1 MIHHISRV
9 TRHLLFWSLIATA
22 LVLSAVRLFLADIAD
37 YRSELEGKIR
47 ETSGIPVRIGKLSA
61 GMRGFNPQVLLQ
73 DIAVEAL
80 DSAKRPDIQ
89 LREIRIGLSLLELL
103 LTRDWLS
110 SSWVT
115 LVGAKID
122 ITRTA
127 DGALIVKGLQ
137 ASDEQPLWLLKG
149 GKYEILQSDITWL
162 DLMRGGKPV
171 HFQGFDVLLKNHYFD
186 GSHEIHLLSRLPPQY
201 GESLRVSARIKGD
214 IFAAANIEGELY
226 IEGVDLQATALV
238 AGDLP
243 LGFDLQSGAGDVRLW
258 TEWHDSKPCRIA
270 GYLQAQQINIS
281 RDQGK
286 SLHLDTLDG
295 NFAWSN
301 LDQRWR
307 LGVYDLNMF
316 ANHQRWPAGEF
327 YLQQDAG
334 GQLAAMIK
342 QLDLPALMHVAPL
355 LAPAGSDQAR
365 WLRLNP
371 RGRLRDLSLFADR
384 DFQHYAVEGKF
395 DDAGND
401 AFDSVPQ
408 LRHLSGRLSAND
420 SHGQLELSS
429 ENAQLDMPS
438 WFRKTLD
445 VKRLRGRLD
454 WWLDADG
461 WQIFSDDLALDSAD
475 FETLSDLN
483 LWLPKGDFSPRIQ
496 LRTTFGQF
504 NDISQVPKYLPAG
517 IMDQGA
523 IGWLDPAFVAG
534 RVSRGEMLLYG
545 ELDRF
550 PFTDGGGRFETVF
563 IIENGEIQV
572 NEDWPHLRDI
582 YADVQFL
589 GDDLQVTILDGRS
602 EQVGIDHAVVT
613 IPDLADSDHVYVL
626 GKVKGQFMD
635 SLRYLQKTP
644 VRAKIAA
651 LPGLLAGE
659 GEVGVDLDLK
669 IPYSVTEPVDVDVNA
684 RLQNA
689 RLTLIPVN
697 LRVDGIKG
705 VLNFT
710 EDRISSDQ
718 INATTLG
725 FPIQARLTSDHL
737 ATYLDVDGVTNV
749 DKLQKQFTFL
759 RSAVASGAFNYHTRL
774 TLPYDASQPGRLNI
788 HSSLK
793 GVTIDGGDN
802 LAKMRDDET
811 PLNLDFQFDAGKQ
824 LPLQVEYGNELR
836 AALSIDKAQ
845 NNLYSAH
852 VVLGQG
858 DAHPYDAAGLKLEIR
873 QPRFNLSRAVGAF
886 SEGSAQSAW
895 PPLREVLLDSGQVIW
910 QGQELGAM
918 QCRLLHREQAWQ
930 ANIDSAMA
938 KGQVTIPDQRGG
950 NRRIDLQMDFL
961 NLSAMDKL
969 KLDGAEEIVT
979 ELPLIDIDSRQL
991 LWRSVDLGHLKLQ
1004 TERLFNGVHFKKVQ
1018 LRGKKSKIDLS
1029 ADWLKQA
1036 SGSTTQVNG
1045 SLNVEGF
1052 GQFLS
1057 ELGVT
1062 DDIKETDANIVFSG
1076 GWRGAP
1082 HQFSLARING
1092 QLRVDL
1098 KDGRISSI
1106 EPGFGRLLGLIA
1118 MEQWVKR
1125 LSLDFSD
1132 VYRQGLA
1139 FDRISGHFK
1148 IKEGLAFTD
1157 DLEVDAVAATF
1168 NIAGFANLAEK
1179 TLDQRVA
1186 VVPKSSGA
1194 VPIAGTIVGGIAT
1207 LITQAVT
1214 DDYKEGY
1221 FFGSQYKLAGPWGN
1235 VEVTQLHDEDGL
1247 VNKTWRGLTDFGW
1260 LDSITQ

>member
-1 MIHHISRV
+1 MIHHISRA

-37 YRSELEGKIR
+37 YRAELERKIR
-47 ETSGIPVRIGKLSA
+47 ETSGIPIRIGKLSA

-73 DIAVEAL
+73 DIAVDAL
-80 DSAKRPDIQ
+80 DPAKRPDIQ
-89 LREIRIGLSLLELL
+89 LSEVRIGLNLAELL

-137 ASDEQPLWLLKG
+137 ASDEQPLWLVKG
-149 GKYEILQSDITWL
+149 GKYEILQSDITWR
-162 DLMRGGKPV
+162 DEMRGGQAV
-171 HFQGFDVLLKNHYFD
+171 HFQHFDVLLKNHYFGD
-186 GSHEIHLLSRLPPQY
+186 SHEIHLLSQLPPQY
-201 GESLRVSARIKGD
+201 GESLRVSAEVKGNLFD
-214 IFAAANIEGELY
+214 PRDLEGRLY
-226 IEGVDLQATALV
+226 IEGIDLQASALI

-243 LGFDLQSGAGDVRLW
+243 LGLNLQTGEGDVRLW
-258 TEWHDSKPCRIA
+258 SFWRHSRPYQIV
-270 GYLQAQQINIS
+270 GYLQAQQINLS
-281 RDQGK
+281 RAQGK
-286 SLHLDTLDG
+286 VLHFDTLDG
-295 NFAWSN
+295 NFAWLS
-301 LDQRWR
+301 DEKRWR
-307 LGVYDLNMF
+307 LAGYDINLF
-316 ANHQRWPAGEF
+316 ANRQRWPGGEF
-327 YLQQDAG
+327 YLQQDAQG
-334 GQLAAMIK
+334 ALAGLIK
-342 QLDLPALMHVAPL
+342 QLELPALMYFAPL
-355 LAPAGSDQAR
+355 VSADDSEYAR
-365 WLRLNP
+365 WLALNP
-371 RGRLRDLSLFADR
+371 KGKLHDVGFFIDSSS
-384 DFQHYAVEGKF
+384 QHYALSGRF
-395 DDAGND
+395 DDVGIESYQ
-401 AFDSVPQ
+401 SVPRV
-408 LRHLSGRLSAND
+408 LHLSGSISATD
-420 SHGQLELSS
+420 RYGQLELAGN
-429 ENAQLDMPS
+429 NAVLDAQD
-438 WFRKTLD
+438 WFRNPIDIRRLQGTLH
-445 VKRLRGRLD
+445 
-454 WWLDADG
+454 WWLADDG
-461 WQIFSDDLALDSAD
+461 RHIFSDGLAIDSAD
-475 FETLSDLN
+475 FTTVSELN
-483 LWLPKGDFSPRIQ
+483 LWLPAGDASPLIDM
-496 LRTTFGQF
+496 RTRFADF
-504 NDISQVPKYLPAG
+504 NDIGKVPLYLPAK
-517 IMDQGA
+517 IMDEGA
-523 IGWLDPAFVAG
+523 VGWLDPAFVAG
-534 RVSRGEMLLYG
+534 RVSRGEMLLQGSLYQ
-545 ELDRF
+545 F

-572 NEDWPHLRDI
+572 NEDWPHLRDV

-589 GDDLQVTILDGRS
+589 GDDLQVTIHDGRS
-602 EQVGIDHAVVT
+602 EQVGIEQAVVT

-626 GKVKGQFMD
+626 GKVKAQFMD
-635 SLRYLQKTP
+635 SLHYLQKTP

-684 RLQNA
+684 HLQNT
-689 RLTLIPVN
+689 RLTLTPVN
-697 LRVDGIKG
+697 LKVDGVKG

-725 FPIQARLTSDHL
+725 FPIQARLTSDPL

-749 DKLQKQFTFL
+749 DKLQKQFAFL
-759 RSAVASGAFNYHTRL
+759 QNTVASGAFSYHTRL
-774 TLPYDASQPGRLNI
+774 TLPYDAAQPGRLNI
-788 HSSLK
+788 RSDLK
-793 GVTIDGGDN
+793 GVTIDSGDN

-824 LPLQVEYGNELR
+824 LPLRVEYGGELR
-836 AALSIDKAQ
+836 AALTIDKAQ
-845 NNLYSAH
+845 NSLYSAH
-852 VVLGQG
+852 LVLGQG
-858 DAHPYDAAGLKLEIR
+858 QASAYDAAGLKLEIR

-886 SEGSAQSAW
+886 SETSSKSAW

-918 QCRLLHREQAWQ
+918 QCRLLHLEQAWQ
-930 ANIDSAMA
+930 ASIDSAMA
-938 KGQVTIPDQRGG
+938 RGQVTIPDQRGG

-961 NLSAMDKL
+961 NLSAMDNL
-969 KLDGAEEIVT
+969 KLDGAEEVVT

-1004 TERLFNGVHFKKVQ
+1004 TERLFNGIHFKKVQ

-1057 ELGVT
+1057 ELGLT
-1062 DDIKETDANIVFSG
+1062 DDIKETDANIVFNG

-1092 QLRVDL
+1092 LLRVDL
-1098 KDGRISSI
+1098 RDGRISSI

-1168 NIAGFANLAEK
+1168 NIAGFANLGDK

-1235 VEVTQLHDEDGL
+1235 VEVTPLHDEDGL